1 MKSLNTPLNTPLMKP
16 CISLICFFNS
26 HEIYPFYPYWSTQ
39 SFFQSGTHS
48 LLTFPS
54 SSSSSLLPEIKPPNP
69 PFICFFSSTPH
80 KAPKTTPRLS
90 LPPPSSPPSS
100 ATTHHRN
107 GERLSP
113 LRWGG
118 EENRS
123 FIYLCSN
130 LDLPF
135 FYCYSL

>member
-1 MKSLNTPLNTPLMKP
+1 MKNLNTPLNTPLMKP
-16 CISLICFFNS
+16 CISSLICFLTPMKFTLFTLIGQHS
-26 HEIYPFYPYWSTQ
+26 L
-39 SFFQSGTHS
+39 FFQAGTHS

-54 SSSSSLLPEIKPPNP
+54 SSSSLLPEIKPPAP
-69 PFICFFSSTPH
+69 PFICFFSSPPH

-90 LPPPSSPPSS
+90 LPPPSS